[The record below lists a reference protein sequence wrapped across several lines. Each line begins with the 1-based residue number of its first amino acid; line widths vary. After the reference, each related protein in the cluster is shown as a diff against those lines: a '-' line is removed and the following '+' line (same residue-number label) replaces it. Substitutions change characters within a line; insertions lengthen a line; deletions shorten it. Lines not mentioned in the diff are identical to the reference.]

1 MSWYKAGT
9 VTSLAGTNIITGTGT
24 LWNNPIF
31 GIASGQMIFVPGA
44 GQVVIYEILA
54 VDSDTKI
61 RVTKNISSAIT
72 NSEYAIVTTVSNSMS
87 DLARRTA
94 VQLAL
99 YQGLLEDWQLITT
112 GTGNVTIIA
121 PDGTEVVIP
130 SLAQLSQDISN
141 KISQQQLSAIGIGL
155 PNMSDIANFDWQNF
169 PFTSGANYVTNYNT
183 WVNPPA
189 GVTYNAGTRVSIR
202 VTYISNLA
210 SGPRMGLELTP
221 DTGAATNFKV
231 YRLLCVG
238 ATGSRVF
245 TFNQDWNS
253 AIPVPITGGGHGA
266 NTLAGAQSALGIVTD
281 AFGAGQVSGTPWVNM
296 TLINGWTVLGANNRC
311 RYRKVLGMVFME
323 FAAAG
328 GTVSTITTLPV
339 GYRPLVSVIAPAV
352 GAPASISSISPRL
365 TIDAAGG
372 VTADGYA
379 AGSPITAVFC
389 FSLQ

>member
-141 KISQQQLSAIGIGL
+141 KISQQQLSVIGIGL
-155 PNMSDIANFDWQNF
+155 LNQSDIANFDWQNF
-169 PFTSGANYVTNYNT
+169 VFTAGANYVTTYNT

-189 GVTYNAGTRVSIR
+189 GITYNAGTRVSIR
-202 VTYISNLA
+202 VIYISNIA
-210 SGPRMGLELTP
+210 AGPRMGLEITP
-221 DTGAATNFKV
+221 DTNSAANFKV
-231 YRLLCVG
+231 YKLLCVG
-238 ATGSRVF
+238 AAGSRVF

-253 AIPVPITGGGHGA
+253 AIPIPITGGGTGA
-266 NTLAGAQSALGIVTD
+266 TTLAGAQSALGIVTD

-296 TLINGWTVLGANNRC
+296 TLYNGWTVLGANNRC

-352 GAPASISSISPRL
+352 GTPASISSISPRL